1 MIITRTPFRIS
12 FFGGGTDYPAWFKD
26 HGGVVLT
33 TSIDKYCYIALRPL
47 PPFFSHKHRIVYSKV
62 EEVTRAAD
70 IQHPVVRAILGERGE
85 ENGLEIHHDG
95 DLPARS
101 GLGSSSAFTVGFLN
115 AMNALEGRMTAKN
128 DLAVEAI
135 RIEQDVLKENVGCQD
150 QIAVAYGGFN
160 RIEIA
165 PNGTFDVTPVIM
177 PRERLNGLQ
186 DSLMLFFTGI
196 SRFSSEIA
204 AEQIKNIGQRKDSL
218 HAMRGMVDAGLDV
231 LLNSSDLAGD
241 FGALLHENWMLKKSL
256 ASSVSTPLVDD
267 LYDAARSAGA
277 IGGKLLGAG
286 GGGFILF
293 VVKPER
299 RNAVRQRLS
308 QLLNVNFRFEYGG
321 SKIVLFEP
329 QGLNNV

>member
-33 TSIDKYCYIALRPL
+33 TSIDKYCYIGIRHL
-47 PPFFSHKHRIVYSKV
+47 PPFFAHKHRVVYSQV
-62 EEVTRAAD
+62 EEVARAAD
-70 IQHPVVRAILGERGE
+70 IQHPVVRAILGERDQ
-85 ENGLEIHHDG
+85 ENGYEIHHDG

-135 RIEQDVLKENVGCQD
+135 RIEQDVLRETVGCQD
-150 QIAVAYGGFN
+150 QIAVSYGGFN
-160 RIEIA
+160 RIAIA

-177 PRERLNGLQ
+177 PPDRLSRFQ

-196 SRFSSEIA
+196 SRYSSKIA
-204 AEQIKNIGQRKDSL
+204 GEKIKNFADRQDHLR
-218 HAMRGMVDAGLDV
+218 AMYAMVDTALDM
-231 LLNSSDLAGD
+231 LLHSSDPVGD
-241 FGALLHENWMLKKSL
+241 FGALLHENWMLKRGL
-256 ASSVSTPLVDD
+256 ASSVSTPLVDEI
-267 LYDAARSAGA
+267 YDAARAAGA

-286 GGGFILF
+286 GGGFVVF
-293 VVKPER
+293 VVRPEQR
-299 RNAVRQRLS
+299 AAVRRALARFID
-308 QLLNVNFRFEYGG
+308 VNFRFEYGG